1 MRKFTALAIGLA
13 AGIAVAVLA
22 AASELM
28 QPSDVA
34 ASTEE
39 G

>member
-13 AGIAVAVLA
+13 AGIAVAVIA
-22 AASELM
+22 AASEVM
-28 QPSDVA
+28 HPSDVA
-34 ASTEE
+34 TRTEE

>member
-13 AGIAVAVLA
+13 AGIAVAVVA
-22 AASELM
+22 AASELAR
-28 QPSDVA
+28 PSDTA
-34 ASTEE
+34 TRTEE